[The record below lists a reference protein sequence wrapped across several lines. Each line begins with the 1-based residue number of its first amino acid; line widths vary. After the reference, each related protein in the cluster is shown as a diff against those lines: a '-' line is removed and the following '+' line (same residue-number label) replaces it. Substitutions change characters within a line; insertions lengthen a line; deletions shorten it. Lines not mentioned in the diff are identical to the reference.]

1 MVTGI
6 EASPPLSEAEVDLV
20 ARYLGDV
27 LVELLGPDWQTEN
40 GTSHEARRTLSEG
53 IDSPTG

>member
-1 MVTGI
+1 M
-6 EASPPLSEAEVDLV
+6 EASPPLSKAEIDLV
-20 ARYLGDV
+20 ALYLGDV
-27 LVELLGPDWQTEN
+27 LVELLGTDWQTGN